1 MSNLLPPNST
11 QLERNVCEAT
21 AQATNLDVNIKTI
34 TTLKNTPKDFL
45 PLIAWQNSVDRWN
58 RDWSEKQKIA
68 QIKASFQIHQ
78 KKGTVA
84 ALKEITKAFGYSLTV
99 TEWWQEEPTNTPGT
113 FQITIDTEGNELTES
128 GYNTLVSLL
137 NDAKP
142 LTRELKG
149 IELNVVSVRGDTNVA
164 CAMYDGEDVTIYP
177 KQNES
182 IPFIYPIFAHYGHD
196 ETTVYPRA

>member
-1 MSNLLPPNST
+1 MGHLLPPNST

-21 AQATNLDVNIKTI
+21 SPATNLDVNIKSLC
-34 TTLKNTPKDFL
+34 TLKNPLKDFL

-58 RDWSEKQKIA
+58 RNWSEKQKIA
-68 QIKASFQIHQ
+68 QIKASFQIHR

-84 ALKEITKAFGYSLTV
+84 ALKEITTAFGYSLTV
-99 TEWWQEEPTNTPGT
+99 TEWWQEKPNNTPGT
-113 FQITIDTEGNELTES
+113 FQITIDTEGNDLTES

-142 LTRELKG
+142 MTRELKG

-177 KQNES
+177 KQNEFV
-182 IPFIYPIFAHYGHD
+182 PFIYPIFAHFGHD
-196 ETTVYPRA
+196 DTTVYPRA

>member
-1 MSNLLPPNST
+1 MNKLLPPNST
-11 QLERNVCEAT
+11 LLERNVCSVTSEAT
-21 AQATNLDVNIKTI
+21 DLDVNIRAI
-34 TTLKNTPKDFL
+34 TTLKNTPNDFL

-58 RDWSEKQKIA
+58 RNWSDKEKIA
-68 QIKASFQIHQ
+68 QIRASFQIHQ

-99 TEWWQEEPTNTPGT
+99 TEWWQEQPTNTPGT
-113 FQITIDTEGNELTES
+113 FQITIDTEGNELSES
-128 GYNTLVSLL
+128 GYNTLIALL

-149 IELNVVSVRGDTNVA
+149 IEVNVVSVRGDTNIA

-177 KQNES
+177 KQDQP

>member
-1 MSNLLPPNST
+1 MNKLLPPNST
-11 QLERNVCEAT
+11 LLERNVCSVTSEAT
-21 AQATNLDVNIKTI
+21 DLDVNIRAI
-34 TTLKNTPKDFL
+34 TTLNNTPNDFL

-58 RDWSEKQKIA
+58 RNWSEKQKIA

-99 TEWWQEEPTNTPGT
+99 TEWWQEQPNNTPGT

-177 KQNES
+177 MQNQFTPVCCPS
-182 IPFIYPIFAHYGHD
+182 VVFFGHD
-196 ETTVYPRA
+196 ETIIYPRA

>member
-34 TTLKNTPKDFL
+34 ATLKNTPKDFL

-113 FQITIDTEGNELTES
+113 FQITIDTEANELTES

>member
-34 TTLKNTPKDFL
+34 ATLKNTPKDFL

-99 TEWWQEEPTNTPGT
+99 TEWWQEQPTNTPGT

-149 IELNVVSVRGDTNVA
+149 IELNVVSVRGDSNVA
-164 CAMYDGEDVTIYP
+164 CAHYSGDDLTIYP
-177 KQNES
+177 KQEQPV
-182 IPFIYPIFAHYGHD
+182 PFIYPIFAHYGHD